1 MKALKY
7 WLQIFRQED
16 EYIADAFRIDFFN
29 ALSSRVSQLDVDIIG
44 LDKNTPW
51 FENLY
56 GIVLDNAA
64 AGRIDYDI
72 LPVDYFC
79 FGVKDDLELMPDLD
93 DKTQLRI
100 ALNTRLK
107 GLRDDK
113 HFYELDSE
121 TKGMGDVARLMWLED
136 CLSLAKEIVGD
147 DRKRV

>member
-16 EYIADAFRIDFFN
+16 EYIADAVRIDFFN

-93 DKTQLRI
+93 DKT
-100 ALNTRLK
+100 
-107 GLRDDK
+107 
-113 HFYELDSE
+113 
-121 TKGMGDVARLMWLED
+121 
-136 CLSLAKEIVGD
+136 
-147 DRKRV
+147 